1 MKKLLLGTA
10 VCCVF
15 GFSASAQQKNAA
27 SIELVGE
34 KLISTPENE
43 FNPVLSRNGK
53 TMYFVRAHEGFEDM
67 KIMVSHLSK
76 GQWSEPVA
84 VSFSDDL
91 FNDSDPSLSPD
102 GKTMFFITN
111 RTTDGQVG
119 KKDLD
124 IWQSQLVNGI
134 WATPTP
140 VLGDKVNSKGDELGP
155 ELRADEY
162 LYFNSGRK
170 SGVGSSD
177 IFRAKYQDG
186 SASQMELAPEEVNT
200 TAFEGDITFS
210 TDGKYM
216 AWAAWERDGVLG
228 EGDIYICYKLKD
240 NTWSKPVNL
249 GASLNS
255 SAFDF
260 TPHFSADGRYLY
272 FASFR
277 KDAPVNASAEVQN
290 GQSNIYRISMKEVN
304 RLLKKKTLL

>member
-1 MKKLLLGTA
+1 MKKRLLGTA
-10 VCCVF
+10 LCCVLYF
-15 GFSASAQQKNAA
+15 VASAQQKVQGRLA
-27 SIELVGE
+27 LVGE
-34 KLISTPENE
+34 NIISTSQNE
-43 FNPVLSRNGK
+43 FNPVLTRNGR
-53 TMYFVRAHEGFEDM
+53 TMYFVRAHQGFEGM

-76 GQWSEPVA
+76 GIWSEPVP
-84 VSFSDDL
+84 VSFSDDRY
-91 FNDSDPSLSPD
+91 NDSDPALSPD
-102 GKTMFFITN
+102 GKTLFFITN
-111 RTTDGQVG
+111 RTTDGTEG

-124 IWQSQLVNGI
+124 IWHSQLVDGT
-134 WATPTP
+134 WATPVP
-140 VLGDKVNSKGDELGP
+140 VAGEKLNSKGDELGP
-155 ELRADEY
+155 ELRADGY

-177 IFRAKYQDG
+177 IFRAKYENG

-200 TAFEGDITFS
+200 PAFEGDITFS

-228 EGDIYICYKLKD
+228 EGDIYIAYRLKD
-240 NTWSKPVNL
+240 NTWSEPVNL

-277 KDAPVNASAEVQN
+277 KEAPVNASADVQN
-290 GQSNIYRISMKEVN
+290 GQSNIYRISMKEVS